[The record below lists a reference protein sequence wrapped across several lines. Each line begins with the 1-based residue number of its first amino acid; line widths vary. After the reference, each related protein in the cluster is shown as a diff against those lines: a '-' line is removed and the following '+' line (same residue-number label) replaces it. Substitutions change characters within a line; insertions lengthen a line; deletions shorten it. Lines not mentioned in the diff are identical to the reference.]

1 MPLKRTDLA
10 KNKFLK
16 ANNEMRKAAT
26 PERFADQAALPDR
39 REQRKL
45 DQAAGLVPFAVKLN
59 GDLVKKI
66 QALAQTRDMGI
77 NELVAELLG
86 TALAKID

>member
-1 MPLKRTDLA
+1 MTMKKTDLE

-16 ANNEMRKAAT
+16 TNNRMRKEAT
-26 PERFADQAALPDR
+26 PGRFADQTAVPDR

-59 GDLVKKI
+59 GDLVKAI
-66 QALAQTRDMGI
+66 QTLAQTREQGL
-77 NELVAELLG
+77 NELVGELLSK
-86 TALAKID
+86 ALAKSD